1 MPSRFAS
8 RTLTLG
14 ELFSDPNELRV
25 PDYQRPYSWTV
36 TEAVQLLDD
45 ISIAIIEE
53 AETENPEDG
62 YFLGSVLLIAEDE
75 QKTNSGA
82 QGRQVFD
89 IVDGQQRL
97 VTATILLAVIR
108 EIAEDRG
115 LPLGRLIEP
124 LIWIKTDSRL
134 EPRLKPR
141 YGEARF
147 MRTFIQDP
155 GASALMPDAD
165 ELTQSQ
171 SRLLDVREQLA
182 ETIIGYTDDD
192 LAILARYLTSACFL
206 SVITTNSLDRAHRI
220 FTVLN
225 NRGRPLT
232 RNDILKAQILGAIP
246 HAQRPADTLTWDGI
260 EGRLGPSFEG
270 LFSHIRAAEGH
281 GKGHIIRS
289 IGGLIAAH
297 GGAKEFFDNIL
308 APYAGIYET
317 ILSRGRHTY
326 PTHPAIGRYLT
337 YLNWLSGEDWVPPL
351 MLFWRQ
357 CNGDPARI
365 EPFLRALDRYSYGL
379 RLLGIGTDKRLTRL
393 NGVLESIRRG
403 TVLSPGDQSLEFS
416 REDLRNIQFNLRSL
430 HTRSQQTCKLILLR
444 LSALGGDAVE
454 TLNPADFTVEH
465 VLPQKPGRNSDWRAW
480 FSSAEEREE
489 CTQSLGNL
497 VLISR
502 DDNERAKNMEL
513 QKKFEIYF
521 PDTGRPP
528 LAITEELKGL
538 TEWRVSD
545 VKRREERFLATLN
558 QMWSLT
564 PPKTSPQAEVAAPA
578 RRRRTRR
585 IAG

>member
-8 RTLTLG
+8 RTVTLG
-14 ELFSDPNELRV
+14 ELLSDPNELRV

-53 AETENPEDG
+53 AETDNPEDG
-62 YFLGSVLLIAEDE
+62 YFLGSVLLIGDDE
-75 QKTNSGA
+75 QKPETGA
-82 QGRQVFD
+82 QTRTVFD

-108 EIAEDRG
+108 DIAEDRG

-124 LIWIKTDSRL
+124 LIWIKTDARI
-134 EPRLKPR
+134 EPRLHPR
-141 YGEARF
+141 YGEADF
-147 MRTFIQDP
+147 MRTFIQDT
-155 GASALMPDAD
+155 GASTLMPEGD

-182 ETIIGYTDDD
+182 ETIIGYNDDD

-246 HAQRPADTLTWDGI
+246 RDQRPAYTQTWDGI
-260 EGRLGPSFEG
+260 EERLGPSFEG

-297 GGAKEFFDNIL
+297 GGAKPFFDDIL
-308 APYAGIYET
+308 VPYAGIYET
-317 ILSRGRHTY
+317 ILSRGRRAY

-337 YLNWLSGEDWVPPL
+337 YLSWLNGEDWVPPL

-357 CNGDPARI
+357 YNGNPTQI
-365 EPFLRALDRYSYGL
+365 EPFLQVLDRYSFGL

-393 NGVLESIRRG
+393 NGVLDSIRSG
-403 TVLSPGDQSLEFS
+403 AALSPADASFEFT

-444 LSALGGDAVE
+444 LSAFGGDAVE
-454 TLNPADFTVEH
+454 TLNPADYTVEH
-465 VLPQKPGRNSDWRAW
+465 VLPQKPGRSSHWRTW
-480 FSSAEEREE
+480 FSNAEEREE

-513 QKKFEIYF
+513 AKKFEIYF
-521 PDTGRPP
+521 SDAGRPP
-528 LAITEELKGL
+528 LAITQELKGL
-538 TEWRVSD
+538 TEWRAAD
-545 VKRREERFLATLN
+545 VKRREERFLETLN

-564 PPKTSPQAEVAAPA
+564 PPKTGPQAEVAPPA

-585 IAG
+585 NAS